1 MSAQVMHRNIKLEDL
16 LLRSSGHH
24 DTAQICLGDFG
35 HATAF
40 IPGKLMKRPKNSP
53 IYASPEEI
61 LVGEYDEKID
71 VWAAGVAVLAL
82 VGGLGDVDA
91 ASYKALHKGG
101 VRGALALREHARSE
115 PLVALLED
123 LLAHDAKD
131 RASASEALR
140 RHADWLANGPGEE
153 FDENSHEREKRGSM
167 SIHPTK
173 GHCRRRSDFGAQARS
188 LLARSDLQR
197 EVNRKI
203 RQAPKKERDAL
214 AAAISADSLQRHAKH
229 GGPCAHDQCCP
240 GDEPV
245 TPATAFRRCVQKVIV
260 ANRRRSADKLLDVLC
275 RDDIMTCS
283 QLEHV
288 LEDLK
293 KVHPEFHHFEDL
305 EKAVK
310 DCANRETIL
319 HIEISPLV
327 RDHREFLNE
336 QPRVTAGGSR
346 HVHFAL
352 EPPEIMDV

>member
-1 MSAQVMHRNIKLEDL
+1 
-16 LLRSSGHH
+16 
-24 DTAQICLGDFG
+24 
-35 HATAF
+35 
-40 IPGKLMKRPKNSP
+40 MKRPKNSP

-123 LLAHDAKD
+123 LLAHEAKD
-131 RASASEALR
+131 RASAAEALR

-153 FDENSHEREKRGSM
+153 FDEASSSHDREKRGSM

-305 EKAVK
+305 EKALK

-327 RDHREFLNE
+327 RDHREFLAE
-336 QPRVTAGGSR
+336 QPRAVWKSKFHCAFVDLHAIDATPARWRGDAGFHTGP
-346 HVHFAL
+346 A
-352 EPPEIMDV
+352 